1 MIWSAFIY
9 LFFKTVNFFISYLP
23 NISTTGLIYT
33 SVTTASGYLTS
44 IHQIFPYI
52 TVALLALLGFNVAF
66 ESAYFL
72 FKLVYWIIR
81 RFPTQS

>member
-1 MIWSAFIY
+1 MIWSAFVY
-9 LFFKTVNFFISYLP
+9 LFFKTVNFFLGYLP
-23 NISTTGLIYT
+23 PIDVSGSIFT
-33 SVTTASGYLTS
+33 SVSTASGYLTS

-52 TVALLALLGFNVAF
+52 TVAIIAIFGFNIAF
-66 ESAYFL
+66 ETSYFL